1 MFSVVETL
9 NFVEL
14 FPEQKVVAP
23 FAVKVITGTAK
34 LTFAISTPKKIYKIL
49 FFNMIK
55 ILYLFLI
62 YVGITAYKN
71 NEKSPSRLLEGLA
84 YNLVLVLNLS
94 LLLQRWLL
102 CILFAPNLVKPYL
115 DQPL

>member
-1 MFSVVETL
+1 
-9 NFVEL
+9 
-14 FPEQKVVAP
+14 
-23 FAVKVITGTAK
+23 
-34 LTFAISTPKKIYKIL
+34 
-49 FFNMIK
+49 MIK

-62 YVGITAYKN
+62 YGGITAYKN

-94 LLLQRWLL
+94 LLLQLWLL
-102 CILFAPNLVKPYL
+102 CIPFVPNLVKPYL